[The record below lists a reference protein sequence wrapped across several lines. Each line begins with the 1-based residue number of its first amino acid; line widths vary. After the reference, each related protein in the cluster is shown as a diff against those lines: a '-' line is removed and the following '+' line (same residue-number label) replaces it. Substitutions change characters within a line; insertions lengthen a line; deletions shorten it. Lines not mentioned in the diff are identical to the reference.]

1 MFLDPILNSISDLI
15 KEKEVFLVGGYL
27 RNYFLNN
34 EISPDR
40 DLVVL
45 ENSKDLALKIAQ
57 ELDGTFIELDNE
69 NEIYRV
75 VLKDKINYFDV
86 SKALEN
92 DILKDIQRRDF
103 TINSIF

>member
-45 ENSKDLALKIAQ
+45 EKLQIDLLI
-57 ELDGTFIELDNE
+57 LSYLLIESRFE
-69 NEIYRV
+69 C
-75 VLKDKINYFDV
+75 F
-86 SKALEN
+86 
-92 DILKDIQRRDF
+92 
-103 TINSIF
+103 